1 MELAMR
7 AYSRRHRRML
17 RNRNAAPLMLV
28 ADGNSFADV
37 LAAIGRLLFRYRSEL
52 APFTTALVL
61 AAAGE
66 LLHAEHPKW
75 WPYVAGVAL
84 ILAGIVATTGAPF
97 RAERRSERVYAAA
110 AVFTAGG
117 WLTAAA
123 KLGPLTDPLP
133 TLLGL
138 AVLVGGLP
146 WWTHRRRRMRVSVD
160 RTIQAWPEIAEQVG
174 LAGSRVLSAVVDVW
188 GWRARIALRGGQ
200 TVADVVAHVPAIES
214 GLGTRPGAVR
224 VEPDPAHAGRA
235 TIRVLATDPHAQAIP
250 WTGPSVRSIT
260 QPITLGVFED
270 ATPVRVSFL
279 RRHGLLGGI
288 AGSGKSGILNVIVA
302 NLAACADVVL
312 WGIDLKGGMELRPWV
327 SCLDRLATTPAEATQ
342 LQRDAVGIL
351 EARAKAMG
359 EGSERVWNPS
369 PQHPALIIITDEYA
383 ELAENAPLAADA
395 ADSVARRGRALAVTE
410 LAATQR
416 PTQKAMGKGALRSQ
430 MDIRIALRVRER
442 RDTDLILGQGMLAAG
457 WHAHALDAPGKFLIS
472 TEGLDHP
479 RRARGF
485 LVTDDDVATEAARW
499 APIRPPLDDLSAA
512 AVGTARDAEADGA
525 GEALEGEIVGHSV
538 DPESALWTA
547 LREAPD
553 EGLTIPELIMTTGMQ
568 RTWIYLRLQQ
578 HAHSDRAVQVSR
590 GRWRATDS
598 HRERL
603 TA

>member
-1 MELAMR
+1 MDLAVR
-7 AYSRRHRRML
+7 AYSRRHRRLL
-17 RNRNAAPLMLV
+17 RNRNTAPLMLV
-28 ADGNSFADV
+28 ADGSSFGDV
-37 LAAIGRLLFRYRSEL
+37 LGGLGRLLYRYRSEL
-52 APFTTALVL
+52 APFTTGLVIE
-61 AAAGE
+61 AAAM

-75 WPYVAGVAL
+75 WPYVAGATAALSAVVA
-84 ILAGIVATTGAPF
+84 ATGAPF
-97 RAERRSERVYAAA
+97 RAERRSERVYATAA
-110 AVFTAGG
+110 TLAAGG
-117 WLTAAA
+117 WLTAAT

-133 TLLGL
+133 TVLGL
-138 AVLVGGLP
+138 ALLAGGLP
-146 WWTHRRRRMRVSVD
+146 WWAHRRRRMRVSVD
-160 RTIQAWPEIAEQVG
+160 RTIQAWPDIAEQVG

-235 TIRVLATDPHAQAIP
+235 TIRVLAHDPHAKAIP
-250 WTGPSVRSIT
+250 WSGPSVRSIT

-279 RRHGLLGGI
+279 RRHGLIGGI
-288 AGSGKSGILNVIVA
+288 AGSGKSGILNIIVA
-302 NLAACADVVL
+302 NLAACADVIL

-327 SCLDRLATTPAEATQ
+327 SCLDRLATTPAEATRM
-342 LQRDAVGIL
+342 QRDAVGIL

-369 PQHPALIIITDEYA
+369 PQHPALVIITDEYA
-383 ELAENAPLAADA
+383 ELAENAPLAAEA

-416 PTQKAMGKGALRSQ
+416 PTQQAMGKGALRSQ

-442 RDTDLILGQGMLAAG
+442 RDADLILGQGMLAAG
-457 WHAHALDAPGKFLIS
+457 WHAHTLDAPGKFLIS
-472 TEGLDHP
+472 AEGLDHP

-485 LVTDDDVATEAARW
+485 LVTDEDVTNEAARW

-512 AVGTARDAEADGA
+512 AVGTARDAEADGDDVPAAA
-525 GEALEGEIVGHSV
+525 GLAEDSV
-538 DPESALWTA
+538 DPESVLWTA

-553 EGLTIPELIMTTGMQ
+553 DGLTIPELILTTGMK
-568 RTWIYLRLQQ
+568 RSWIYIRLQQ
-578 HAHSDRAVQVSR
+578 HAQASRALQVSR
-590 GRWRATDS
+590 GRWRAADP
-598 HRERL
+598 HRESG
-603 TA
+603 AA